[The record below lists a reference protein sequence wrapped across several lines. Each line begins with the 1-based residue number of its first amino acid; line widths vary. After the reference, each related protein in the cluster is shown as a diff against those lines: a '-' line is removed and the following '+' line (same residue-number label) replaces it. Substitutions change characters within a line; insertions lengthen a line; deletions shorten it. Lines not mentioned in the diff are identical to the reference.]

1 MAARLIA
8 LASLKGGCGKS
19 TLAFN
24 LAAGLLRRGSV
35 GLVDADPQGA
45 VRHWLDWSADLA
57 GESALP
63 EVSAIGDDPHRTLA
77 DMARR
82 YRNVVV
88 DCPPSLD
95 MVVTG
100 EILNQVDV
108 VLIPVLP
115 SPLDLWAGAS
125 TVAAVQRARERNP
138 GLQARLLLNQVEPS
152 SALSRAMSLALARLE
167 VPTLASMVRRR
178 AAFRTAAVE
187 GVSVY
192 QLGARGR
199 EAAREMDQVIEELF
213 RT

>member
-1 MAARLIA
+1 MSGRLIA

-24 LAAGLLRRGSV
+24 LAAGLARSEKV

-45 VRHWLDWSADLA
+45 VLHWMDWAEDRSDD
-57 GESALP
+57 EALP
-63 EVSAIGDDPHRTLA
+63 EVCAIGDDPFNTLA
-77 DMARR
+77 SMSRCFSR
-82 YRNVVV
+82 VIV

-95 MVVTG
+95 MDLTG
-100 EILNQVDV
+100 QILEKVDT
-108 VLIPVLP
+108 VLIPILP

-125 TVAAVQRARERNP
+125 TVEAVRQARERNP
-138 GLQARLLLNQVEPS
+138 KLRAWLVLNQLEPA
-152 SALSRAMSLALARLE
+152 SALSRAMSEALSSLDI
-167 VPTLASMVRRR
+167 PTLGSMVRRR
-178 AAFRTAAVE
+178 AAYRTAAVE

-199 EAAREMDQVIEELF
+199 EAAREMDQVLEEVL

>member
-1 MAARLIA
+1 MAARSIA

-24 LAAGLLRRGSV
+24 LASGLARHDKV

-45 VRHWLDWSADLA
+45 VRHWLDWSAARQSDA
-57 GESALP
+57 GLP
-63 EVSAIGDDPHRTLA
+63 EVYDAGGDPLGILA
-77 DMARR
+77 RAKRR
-82 YRNVVV
+82 HDWVVV

-95 MVVTG
+95 MVITG
-100 EILNQVDV
+100 RILERVDT

-125 TVAAVQRARERNP
+125 TVEAVGEARRRNP
-138 GLQARLLLNQVEPS
+138 ALRAWLLLNQMEPS
-152 SALSRAMSLALARLE
+152 SAISRAMGQALANLDI
-167 VPTLASMVRRR
+167 PTLQAVVRRR

-187 GVSVY
+187 GLSVY

-199 EAAREMDQVIEELF
+199 DAARELDQVLEEVI

>member
-1 MAARLIA
+1 MSVRSIA

-24 LAAGLLRRGSV
+24 LAAGLARRERI

-45 VRHWLDWSADLA
+45 VRHWLDWSADRA
-57 GESALP
+57 GESVLP
-63 EVSAIGDDPHRTLA
+63 EVYEAGGDPLGVLA
-77 DMARR
+77 KAKRR
-82 YRNVVV
+82 HDRVVV

-95 MVVTG
+95 MVITG
-100 EILNQVDV
+100 RILEQVDAV
-108 VLIPVLP
+108 VIPVLP

-125 TVAAVQRARERNP
+125 TVEAVNAARLRNP
-138 GLQARLLLNQVEPS
+138 ALRAWLLLNQMEPG
-152 SALSRAMSLALARLE
+152 SAISRAMGEALAGLDIPSLAS
-167 VPTLASMVRRR
+167 VVRRR

-187 GVSVY
+187 GLSVY

-199 EAAREMDQVIEELF
+199 EAAREMDRILEEVL